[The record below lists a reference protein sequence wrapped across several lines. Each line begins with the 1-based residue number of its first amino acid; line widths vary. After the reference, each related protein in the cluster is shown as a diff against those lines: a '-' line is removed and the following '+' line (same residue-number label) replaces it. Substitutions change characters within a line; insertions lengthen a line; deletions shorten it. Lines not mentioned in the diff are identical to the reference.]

1 MANLTIS
8 VDGDVLRMARVR
20 ALEHRT
26 SVNAILRD
34 YLERYAGSGPT
45 AAGLAGFLE
54 LAAASHSGSGQAGR
68 AWTRDEIH
76 GRTQLR

>member
-8 VDGDVLRMARVR
+8 IDDDVLRMARIR

-34 YLERYAGSGPT
+34 YLERYAGVGPT
-45 AAGLAGFLE
+45 AVALAGFLE
-54 LAAASHSGSGQAGR
+54 LATASDASSGRGGR
-68 AWTRDEIH
+68 TWTRDEIH
-76 GRTQLR
+76 ERTQLR

>member
-8 VDGDVLRMARVR
+8 VGDDVLRMARVR

-45 AAGLAGFLE
+45 AAALAGFLE
-54 LAAASHSGSGQAGR
+54 LAAASHAGSGPGGR
-68 AWTRDEIH
+68 TWTRDEIH
-76 GRTQLR
+76 DRTQLR

>member
-8 VDGDVLRMARVR
+8 VNDDVLRMARLR

-45 AAGLAGFLE
+45 AAALAGFLE
-54 LAAASHSGSGQAGR
+54 LAAASQAGSGQDGR
-68 AWTRDEIH
+68 TWTRDDIH
-76 GRTQLR
+76 DRTQLR